1 MGRVINTDSTGAQ
14 RSRLRRTIA
23 ECLNRL
29 MAKPELDAEAKD
41 IASLIVLALR
51 EITDGVA
58 QSADVWDKRG
68 YYLKSDTLRNDW
80 DWADRT
86 ADRMGNLIRVGDWAR
101 LPVVLATL
109 VPRFADVDVVKL
121 TRTEALWRGAYARL
135 LADETKRRAK
145 VQETQ

>member
-1 MGRVINTDSTGAQ
+1 MGRLINVDSTGAQ
-14 RSRLRRTIA
+14 RARLRRTIA

-41 IASLIVLALR
+41 IAALIVLALR
-51 EITDGVA
+51 EITAGVE

-68 YYLKSDTLRNDW
+68 YYLKSDALRRDW

-86 ADRMGNLIRVGDWAR
+86 ADRMANLIRVGDWVR

-109 VPRFADVDVVKL
+109 VPKFADVDVVKL
-121 TRTEALWRGAYARL
+121 TRSEALWRGALARL
-135 LADETKRRAK
+135 LADEQKRRSGQPAMG
-145 VQETQ
+145 

>member
-1 MGRVINTDSTGAQ
+1 MGRLINVDSTGAQ
-14 RSRLRRTIA
+14 RARLRRTIA

-41 IASLIVLALR
+41 IAALIVLALR
-51 EITDGVA
+51 EITAGVE

-68 YYLKSDTLRNDW
+68 YYLKSDTLRRDW

-86 ADRMGNLIRVGDWAR
+86 ADRMANLIRVGDWVR

-109 VPRFADVDVVKL
+109 VPKFADVDVVKL
-121 TRTEALWRGAYARL
+121 TRSEALWRGALARL
-135 LADETKRRAK
+135 LADEQKRRSGQPA
-145 VQETQ
+145 TG